1 MPKVN
6 LNKMKLLSLTFKL
19 IPEKEGGFSVLC
31 LDWKSVNTQ
40 GDTIYECK
48 KNAIEATELMLE
60 ELMEGTLNKMS
71 YPKIRTHTAN
81 PYYFQLTFDVE
92 TARHVKP
99 SSIYKKA
106 RFQPLKK
113 FAAVL

>member
-1 MPKVN
+1 
-6 LNKMKLLSLTFKL
+6 MKLLSLTFRL

-31 LDWKSVNTQ
+31 LDWRSVNTQ
-40 GDTIYECK
+40 GESISECK

-60 ELMEGTLNKMS
+60 ELSAGTLNQLS
-71 YPKIRTHTAN
+71 YPKIRTHAAN

-92 TARHVKP
+92 TARHVKS
-99 SSIYKKA
+99 SSIFKKT